1 MLAEV
6 IIAIPLNW
14 IQFPLLTVP
23 IQVTSNNHAIVLR
36 AIAELFFYATVSVK
50 LQSASVLLM
59 YDKNNA
65 RNKSKLSF
73 KLLRR
78 KQTKVALVNYEIQYK
93 LVYNLPKFPSEIFFA
108 NQNSNLFRLT
118 PICRCDISLSPQNS
132 AQKQYGNPYRK

>member
-23 IQVTSNNHAIVLR
+23 IQVTSNIHAIVLGV
-36 AIAELFFYATVSVK
+36 IAELFSYATVSVK
-50 LQSASVLLM
+50 LRSASVLLM

-65 RNKSKLSF
+65 QSKSKLSF

-93 LVYNLPKFPSEIFFA
+93 LVYNSPKFPSGIVFA
-108 NQNSNLFRLT
+108 NQNSNLFRLA
-118 PICRCDISLSPQNS
+118 PICPCDTSLSPQNL